1 MMKRISKILLVF
13 VLLFLVG
20 ITSVYAAPKFQVYHS
35 DSLNTFKSQNLITT
49 NWYEATDGHDL
60 CANDASFSC
69 KHIYGNWNY
78 YTVVDGSTRYISYCL
93 NMSKDWINN
102 GELTQYN
109 SLDSVKFSD
118 SSLSQAE
125 KEKRIALL
133 KKLLLWGYNPDPE
146 RRKTLDTIITEDK
159 YAQTKLI
166 AMQILVWEVMEGGR
180 TSFDNVEPEWNGE
193 YSFYR
198 QVIVPNGASSPS
210 TPNTLYYYYSSY
222 VRAAKLEDQTKPAPA
237 FNENYY
243 TMQWDSAN
251 RKYKVVVPGIGDYKT
266 CETSNN
272 KVQVSVDEQAGTVT
286 LISTETIQDAK
297 ITCSY
302 KRGSGPS
309 SSESSESFRY
319 FRFKSNPN
327 SNQDMV
333 HGTGWRIYKASFN
346 VGTENTDFAIK
357 KVDAEGRT
365 IPSDP
370 NDSAKFQL
378 THAQYTSY
386 SVTIDS
392 NTTTKYS
399 LNYSGQYRVREA
411 HTPTGYSGI
420 RDFSINIDAKT
431 HKITSCDE
439 AKRDGNGNVI
449 SCLSGLVKVNHNNGT
464 IELTVTNI
472 AKNFRIL
479 KVDKSN
485 NSINGATFEI
495 RNLKDKV
502 MKFNKGTGNVFEY
515 NESGSLSSLYLSSTY
530 SYSVSLLPDGEYKI
544 VETAVLPPYRIP
556 KDEAA
561 RTTYIKVVNG
571 DLLVKNSNNSY
582 VPANDGN
589 VRIVNYITKVNIEKT
604 GYGNPLEGVQF
615 ELYNED
621 KSEKLKC
628 AVDAPGLYTYVDDQ
642 ASVDNYVYVTNS
654 SGKITINNLPEGI
667 YYFKEIYTPT
677 PYVLP
682 QGDGVYT
689 KVTIG
694 LDEKGVSIDGNY
706 LLDTIFI
713 SNSLNSFNFYKRD
726 TAGNALTTGKYKL
739 QKYDKKAKKYV
750 DLKLVEVENDGTY
763 NPNAD
768 IYKVDE
774 KNGKI
779 QFTLTKGVATFIEM
793 EPSTTYRIIET
804 VAPAGYT
811 KASTKDT
818 ATAYIDEYGNASG
831 LLVLID
837 QKIVKEDDSAFA
849 ELIINIQTGK
859 QRIMYAG
866 VILVV
871 VTIIVGLIV
880 YNKKK

>member
-1 MMKRISKILLVF
+1 MMKKISKILLVV

-20 ITSVYAAPKFQVYHS
+20 ITSAYAAPKFEVYHS
-35 DSLNTFKSQNLITT
+35 DNLNTFINQGLITT
-49 NWYEATDGHDL
+49 NWYDATGGHDL
-60 CANDASFSC
+60 CANNTSYGC
-69 KHIYGNWNY
+69 KHVYGNWNY
-78 YTVVDGSTRYISYCL
+78 YIVVDGSTRYISYCL
-93 NMSKDWINN
+93 NMTKDWVRD
-102 GELTQYN
+102 GDMTQYN
-109 SLDSVKFSD
+109 NLDSIKFSD

-125 KEKRIALL
+125 KTRRINLL

-146 RRKTLDTIITEDK
+146 RKKTIGTLITEDK

-180 TSFDNVEPEWNGE
+180 TSFDTIEPQWNGE
-193 YSFYR
+193 YSFYN
-198 QVIVPNGASSPS
+198 QVIAPNGSSSPS
-210 TPNTLYYYYSSY
+210 TPNTLYYFYTSY
-222 VRAAKLEDQTKPAPA
+222 INAARLEDQVKPAPA
-237 FNENYY
+237 FNEDHY

-251 RKYKVVVPGIGDYKT
+251 KKYKVVVSGIGDYTT
-266 CETSNN
+266 CESDNSKISTPI
-272 KVQVSVDEQAGTVT
+272 VDERAGTVT
-286 LISTETIQDAK
+286 LISSETIQNAK

-309 SSESSESFRY
+309 SSETSESFRY

-333 HGTGWRIYKASFN
+333 YGTGWRIYKASFN
-346 VGTENTDFAIK
+346 VSSENTDFSIK
-357 KVDAEGRT
+357 KVDADGRLV
-365 IPSDP
+365 DG
-370 NDSAKFQL
+370 AKFKL
-378 THAQYTSY
+378 THITNTNY

-399 LNYSGQYRVREA
+399 LNYSGEYRVSESK
-411 HTPTGYSGI
+411 TPSGYSGI
-420 RDFSINIDAKT
+420 RDFNIKIDARS
-431 HKITSCDE
+431 HKITACDE
-439 AKRDGNGNVI
+439 AKKDNSGAI
-449 SCLSGLVKVNHNNGT
+449 TSCLSGLVKVSYNNSA
-464 IELTVTNI
+464 IELTVTNV

-485 NSINGATFEI
+485 NPINGATFEI
-495 RNLKDKV
+495 RDLKDNV

-515 NESGSLSSLYLSSTY
+515 SDTGSLTSIYLPSTY
-530 SYSVSLLPDGEYKI
+530 SYSISLLEDGEYKL
-544 VETAVLPPYRIP
+544 VETKVNPPYRLP
-556 KDEAA
+556 KSEAA
-561 RTTYIKVVNG
+561 RTTYIKVKDG

-582 VPANDGN
+582 VPATDGN
-589 VRIVNYITKVNIEKT
+589 VRVVNYITKVNIEKT

-621 KSEKLKC
+621 KTEKLKC
-628 AVDAPGLYTYVDDQ
+628 TVDAPGIYTYVDDQ
-642 ASVDNYVYVTNS
+642 ASVDNYVYVTNVN
-654 SGKITINNLPEGI
+654 GKITINNLPEGT

-694 LDEKGVSIDGNY
+694 IDQKGVSIDGNY

-739 QKYDKKAKKYV
+739 QKYDKKTKKYV

-831 LLVLID
+831 LLILVD

-859 QRIMYAG
+859 QRIMYAA
-866 VILVV
+866 VIIVV
-871 VTIIVGLIV
+871 VAAIVALIV

>member
-1 MMKRISKILLVF
+1 MLNVLIILLVF
-13 VLLFLVG
+13 IFRLLLLFISKLLF
-20 ITSVYAAPKFQVYHS
+20 IAHKQRHLF
-35 DSLNTFKSQNLITT
+35 DN
-49 NWYEATDGHDL
+49 
-60 CANDASFSC
+60 NDILRLDFL
-69 KHIYGNWNY
+69 YL
-78 YTVVDGSTRYISYCL
+78 TVL
-93 NMSKDWINN
+93 
-102 GELTQYN
+102 
-109 SLDSVKFSD
+109 F
-118 SSLSQAE
+118 LSQSNQHFRFFRNIFILTKKYRNQE
-125 KEKRIALL
+125 RIVSML
-133 KKLLLWGYNPDPE
+133 
-146 RRKTLDTIITEDK
+146 RTITE
-159 YAQTKLI
+159 
-166 AMQILVWEVMEGGR
+166 
-180 TSFDNVEPEWNGE
+180 
-193 YSFYR
+193 
-198 QVIVPNGASSPS
+198 
-210 TPNTLYYYYSSY
+210 
-222 VRAAKLEDQTKPAPA
+222 
-237 FNENYY
+237 
-243 TMQWDSAN
+243 
-251 RKYKVVVPGIGDYKT
+251 
-266 CETSNN
+266 
-272 KVQVSVDEQAGTVT
+272 
-286 LISTETIQDAK
+286 
-297 ITCSY
+297 
-302 KRGSGPS
+302 
-309 SSESSESFRY
+309 
-319 FRFKSNPN
+319 
-327 SNQDMV
+327 
-333 HGTGWRIYKASFN
+333 
-346 VGTENTDFAIK
+346 
-357 KVDAEGRT
+357 
-365 IPSDP
+365 
-370 NDSAKFQL
+370 
-378 THAQYTSY
+378 
-386 SVTIDS
+386 
-392 NTTTKYS
+392 
-399 LNYSGQYRVREA
+399 
-411 HTPTGYSGI
+411 
-420 RDFSINIDAKT
+420 
-431 HKITSCDE
+431 
-439 AKRDGNGNVI
+439 
-449 SCLSGLVKVNHNNGT
+449 
-464 IELTVTNI
+464 
-472 AKNFRIL
+472 
-479 KVDKSN
+479 
-485 NSINGATFEI
+485 
-495 RNLKDKV
+495 
-502 MKFNKGTGNVFEY
+502 
-515 NESGSLSSLYLSSTY
+515 
-530 SYSVSLLPDGEYKI
+530 
-544 VETAVLPPYRIP
+544 
-556 KDEAA
+556 
-561 RTTYIKVVNG
+561 
-571 DLLVKNSNNSY
+571 LVKNSNNSY

-589 VRIVNYITKVNIEKT
+589 VRIINYITKVNIEKT

-628 AVDAPGLYTYVDDQ
+628 TVDAPGLYTYVDDQ

-654 SGKITINNLPEGI
+654 SGKITINNLPEGT

-689 KVTIG
+689 KVVIG

-726 TAGNALTTGKYKL
+726 TEGNALTTGKYKL